1 MPKWSDKDIFKYIT
15 EDYEGIREDLWATLK
30 DMQSAIADELDNS
43 GIIYPHTKPTKTPRE
58 GKQMSDKLVSLRG
71 KADPGAIEAMYKAKP
86 IAFNAAIFTSV
97 LYVLLVLPY
106 SVVSF
111 FSETVVGTAEDGTP
125 ITTTHDIPFLA
136 LSTISIPLLLAAY
149 GMFFETWSKHT
160 KRYLITKADHREQ
173 FKEWQTRKS
182 NQGQNPKPV
191 WIGAIQTTNDLLED
205 YGRLLLVHVPGD
217 IHHDTLTAAMQTT
230 LEINEENVQM
240 YHALEPLLDST
251 DISANDELHLQTDK
265 LIQEVEQLIALRDD
279 SAKLYVRS
287 RADQGHNLKI
297 QMRFEDIKHKLDGL
311 LEAGDLAIVSGSPIN
326 DAEREV
332 VEARIA
338 AEREQRSLSQ
348 QVSDMRDAGGVSIAG
363 KSDSQVWMFGFAIFE
378 GIRDNGQ
385 PALDFDWHAFEGTYD
400 NGKGDL
406 DKCMEMCIKYSTDL
420 PVWQAAEKARKEREE
435 QERKAAKA
443 RARQTQM
450 AKANQFITGKPA
462 KR

>member
-1 MPKWSDKDIFKYIT
+1 MV
-15 EDYEGIREDLWATLK
+15 GLK
-30 DMQSAIADELDNS
+30 DYQAYLELMYEDVADLIKVPGPYQATHDQN
-43 GIIYPHTKPTKTPRE
+43 PRE
-58 GKQMSDKLVSLRG
+58 GIKMSDKLVSLRG

-97 LYVLLVLPY
+97 LYILLVIPY

-125 ITTTHDIPFLA
+125 ITTTHDIPLLA
-136 LSTISIPLLLAAY
+136 LSTISIPILLAAY
-149 GMFFETWSKHT
+149 GAFFETWSKHT
-160 KRYLITKADHREQ
+160 KRYLITKADHREE
-173 FKEWQTRKS
+173 FKEWKTRKS

-205 YGRLLLVHVPGD
+205 YGRLLTVHVPGD

-265 LIQEVEQLIALRDD
+265 LIKEVEQLIALRDD

-287 RADQGHNLKI
+287 RVDQGHNLKI

-311 LEAGDLAIVSGSPIN
+311 LEAGDLAIVSGAPMN
-326 DAEREV
+326 DAEREI
-332 VEARIA
+332 EAARIE
-338 AEREQRSLSQ
+338 AEDNARSMRQ
-348 QVSDMRDAGGVSIAG
+348 QVSDMRDGDKALSGKTDDQVWNFGYSIFQG
-363 KSDSQVWMFGFAIFE
+363 ILHENQPVLNYDSQKFE
-378 GIRDNGQ
+378 DLYR
-385 PALDFDWHAFEGTYD
+385 E
-400 NGKGDL
+400 GDL
-406 DKCMEMCIKYSTDL
+406 DACMEMCIKYSTDL
-420 PVWQAAEKARKEREE
+420 PVWQAAEKARIE
-435 QERKAAKA
+435 KAKRLEKIAKQQ
-443 RARQTQM
+443 ARQRQM
-450 AKANQFITGKPA
+450 DKVNQVITGKPV